1 MKKLL
6 QYMLPSVVVAGAV
19 FFGQGASAALND
31 EIAERIK
38 PVGEVCLE
46 GEECAKAA
54 AAPVA
59 VNDGPRSGED
69 IYNSAC
75 TACHSIGV
83 ANAPKKGDTAA
94 WQARL
99 DEASGDFSVLIKSV
113 TNGKGAMPAGGNCSN
128 CSEEEIKDAIKFMS
142 GLDI

>member
-59 VNDGPRSGED
+59 VNDGPRSGRAGCAGLAYANKNRSFDELRRLVLPV
-69 IYNSAC
+69 AC
-75 TACHSIGV
+75 C
-83 ANAPKKGDTAA
+83 
-94 WQARL
+94 
-99 DEASGDFSVLIKSV
+99 
-113 TNGKGAMPAGGNCSN
+113 
-128 CSEEEIKDAIKFMS
+128 
-142 GLDI
+142 